1 MIKNIFFD
9 LDGTLVNTVGDLTV
23 ATNTMR
29 KHFGLEPVS
38 EDVLANIIGK
48 GYPTTVRKVLALDFD
63 NKEYIE
69 SIADTGVKIVSQTY
83 KTLNSTN
90 SRVYPNVIET
100 LDFLKQQGIKMAVVT
115 NKHEEDAIQSL
126 THLDLINYF
135 EVIVGGDTTTSY
147 KPYAEPLLFAMDK
160 LNAKAEESLMVGDSM
175 NDYLC
180 AREANVKT
188 IMVSYGYHN
197 GVDLEA
203 LDSFAYIDNFTKIK
217 NIVKEINPHQQL
229 VVSK

>member
-48 GYPTTVRKVLALDFD
+48 GYPTTVRKLLALDFMD
-63 NKEYIE
+63 KTHIE
-69 SIADTGVKIVSQTY
+69 SIADKAVKIIADAY
-83 KTLNSTN
+83 KSLNSAN
-90 SRVYPNVIET
+90 STVYPSVIDT
-100 LDFLKQQGIKMAVVT
+100 LEYLKSKNIKMAVVT

-126 THLDLINYF
+126 THLGLVNYF
-135 EVIVGGDTTTSY
+135 ETIVGGDTTTNY
-147 KPYAEPLLFAMDK
+147 KPHAEPLLFAMNK
-160 LNAKAEESLMVGDSM
+160 LNAKAQESLMVGDSM

-180 AREANVKT
+180 AKEANVKT

-197 GVDLEA
+197 GVDLKA
-203 LDSFAYIDNFTKIK
+203 LESFAHIDDFSEIK
-217 NIVKEINPHQQL
+217 SLI
-229 VVSK
+229 

>member
-38 EDVLANIIGK
+38 EDVLANIIGR

-83 KTLNSTN
+83 KTLNSAN

-126 THLDLINYF
+126 THLDLIDYF
-135 EVIVGGDTTTSY
+135 EVIVG
-147 KPYAEPLLFAMDK
+147 
-160 LNAKAEESLMVGDSM
+160 
-175 NDYLC
+175 
-180 AREANVKT
+180 
-188 IMVSYGYHN
+188 
-197 GVDLEA
+197 
-203 LDSFAYIDNFTKIK
+203 FAYIDDFAEIK
-217 NIVKEINPHQQL
+217 NLVKEINSPAKRSSYQ
-229 VVSK
+229 VRG

>member
-29 KHFGLEPVS
+29 KHFGLNPVS
-38 EDVLANIIGK
+38 EKILANIIGK

-63 NKEYIE
+63 NKDYIE
-69 SIADTGVKIVSQTY
+69 SIADEGVKIVSQTY

-100 LDFLKQQGIKMAVVT
+100 LDFLKQQNIKMAVVT

-126 THLDLINYF
+126 THLGLIDYF

-147 KPYAEPLLFAMDK
+147 KPYPEPLLFAIDK

-175 NDYLC
+175 NDFLC
-180 AREANVKT
+180 AKEANVNAV
-188 IMVSYGYHN
+188 MVSYGYHN
-197 GVDLEA
+197 GLDLKS
-203 LDSFAYIDNFTKIK
+203 LDSFAYIDDFA
-217 NIVKEINPHQQL
+217 EIESIIEEVNAH
-229 VVSK
+229 

>member
-29 KHFGLEPVS
+29 KHFGLKPIS
-38 EDVLANIIGK
+38 ENVLANIIGK

-63 NKEYIE
+63 DKDYIE
-69 SIADTGVKIVSQTY
+69 SIADEGVKIVSQTY
-83 KTLNSTN
+83 KTLNSAN
-90 SRVYPNVIET
+90 SRVYPNVVET
-100 LDFLKQQGIKMAVVT
+100 LDFLKEQNIKMAIVT

-126 THLDLINYF
+126 THLGLIDYF

-147 KPYAEPLLFAMDK
+147 KPYPEPLLFAMDK
-160 LNAKAEESLMVGDSM
+160 LKAKAEESLMVGDSM
-175 NDYLC
+175 NDFLC
-180 AREANVKT
+180 AKKANVKI

-197 GVDLEA
+197 GVNLKA
-203 LDSFAYIDNFTKIK
+203 LGSFAYIDNFAELKSF
-217 NIVKEINPHQQL
+217 V
-229 VVSK
+229 

>member
-29 KHFGLEPVS
+29 KHFRLEPVY
-38 EDVLANIIGK
+38 EDVLASIIGK
-48 GYPTTVRKVLALDFD
+48 GYPTTVRKILALDFND
-63 NKEYIE
+63 NDYIE
-69 SIADTGVKIVSQTY
+69 SIADIGVKIVSQTY
-83 KTLNSTN
+83 KTLNSAN
-90 SRVYPNVIET
+90 SRVYPHVIET

-115 NKHEEDAIQSL
+115 NKHEDDAIQSL
-126 THLDLINYF
+126 THLDLIGYF

-147 KPYAEPLLFAMDK
+147 KPYSEPLLFAMNK
-160 LNAKAEESLMVGDSM
+160 LNAKAEESLIVGDSM

-180 AREANVKT
+180 AKEANVKT

-197 GVDLEA
+197 GIDLEA
-203 LDSFAYIDNFTKIK
+203 LDSFAYIDDFAAIK
-217 NIVKEINPHQQL
+217 NLVKEINPH
-229 VVSK
+229 